1 MSAKTLAEPRSAA
14 RALPTAWRPIMPKPS
29 AVCATISTNS
39 SAAGATN
46 PWPSANRANYGR
58 LIPVP
63 IPGQFMD
70 ILRIA
75 EQTAGEALSKKGR
88 PLWGRDALD
97 PPVREAEPLTSPAS
111 QNAAVAS
118 GHVPPEPAPPMAV
131 RCTATRI
138 RRKLSI

>member
-1 MSAKTLAEPRSAA
+1 
-14 RALPTAWRPIMPKPS
+14 
-29 AVCATISTNS
+29 
-39 SAAGATN
+39 
-46 PWPSANRANYGR
+46 
-58 LIPVP
+58 
-63 IPGQFMD
+63 MD

-97 PPVREAEPLTSPAS
+97 PVREAEPLTSPAS

-118 GHVPPEPAPPMAV
+118 GHIPPEPAPLMAV
-131 RCTATRI
+131 RCTAIRI

>member
-1 MSAKTLAEPRSAA
+1 MYNPVRTAVMVRTAARRESWRYKSLAE
-14 RALPTAWRPIMPKPS
+14 
-29 AVCATISTNS
+29 
-39 SAAGATN
+39 
-46 PWPSANRANYGR
+46 WPSANRANYGR
-58 LIPVP
+58 LISVP